1 MKIYLEVS
9 FNKNDEEELE
19 YVTELDKVLKA
30 YSAILNLY
38 EDKFEE
44 LKSVFDFAREETD
57 DKITYAIKNKSEDI
71 DNIADLAFSDNISNL
86 VKAVI
91 IS

>member
-44 LKSVFDFAREETD
+44 LTSVFDFAREETD
-57 DKITYAIKNKSEDI
+57 DKIIYTIKNKSEGIND
-71 DNIADLAFSDNISNL
+71 IADLAFSDSISSL
-86 VKAVI
+86 VKAVL